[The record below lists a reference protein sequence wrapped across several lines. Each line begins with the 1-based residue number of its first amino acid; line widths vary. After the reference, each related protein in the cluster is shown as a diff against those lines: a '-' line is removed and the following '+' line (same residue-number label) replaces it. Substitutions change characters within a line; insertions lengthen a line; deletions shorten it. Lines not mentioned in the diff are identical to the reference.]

1 MTTSYGSG
9 EATPREVRNEAN
21 VMDGLVKPETNF
33 YRCIFIIS
41 GISLSITVDILQYSM
56 PLSFLPSVLE
66 DRGHSTIRIASA
78 IGIYY
83 WTGFLGGAMITA
95 YQIWRLL
102 KGSATQDTV
111 AVTASSVKRHILF
124 LVFGLLAGTVTLCCQ
139 ALYPHYTMHI
149 CCRFIQGGAGAFIFF
164 YAFLLSVNLFE
175 PGSDQQNYAMTAA
188 GIALNVA
195 EVFGSLIGAVVFKF
209 WGQRC
214 VFWTLGITSVVN
226 QLVLL
231 RIYFLVK
238 SVEGPP
244 PAFPP
249 KVADEQT
256 SLVANG
262 QKLFRLCT
270 NRRLIIAVMLIF
282 VSAIVKGS
290 VEEMLPFH
298 ADHQWDMG
306 PLHIGKLFAITAA
319 AYIGSAF
326 FVGKSWRGMAPYRV
340 LFSAA
345 SMAALGVFS
354 PLLFTT
360 SLYTE
365 NEIFLYCMLVA
376 YGTFLGFTYTPSTLL
391 IADAIDHEEG
401 VARDAM
407 NGIWN
412 TMWEA
417 GGSLGFL
424 LGGYLANNHS
434 GQIRLMFGNSV
445 ICVCCSACVL
455 VISQQSFQG
464 EEKGKLT
471 HISSS
476 GV

>member
-175 PGSDQQNYAMTAA
+175 PGSDQQNYAMTAP

-195 EVFGSLIGAVVFKF
+195 EVFGSLIGACVYKL
-209 WGQRC
+209 WGQRF
-214 VFWTLGITSVVN
+214 VFWTLGIASIVS
-226 QLVLL
+226 QLILV
-231 RIYFLVK
+231 RIYFLV
-238 SVEGPP
+238 EALDDPF
-244 PAFPP
+244 PAVYPTTGT
-249 KVADEQT
+249 DEHT
-256 SLVANG
+256 SLVESRR
-262 QKLFRLCT
+262 RLTHLCK
-270 NRRLIIAVMLIF
+270 NKRLIIAVLLIT
-282 VSAIVKGS
+282 VAAIVKGS
-290 VEEMLPFH
+290 VEQMFPFH
-298 ADHQWDMG
+298 AEHQWAMG

-319 AYIGSAF
+319 AYVASAF
-326 FVGKSWRGMAPYRV
+326 FVGKSWRRMTSYRIQ
-340 LFSAA
+340 FSASSIA
-345 SMAALGVFS
+345 TLGVCAT
-354 PLLFTT
+354 LLFTT
-360 SLYTE
+360 SLFTE
-365 NEIFLYCMLVA
+365 NEACLYAVLAA
-376 YGTFLGFTYTPSTLL
+376 YGIFLGFTYTPSSLL

-401 VARDAM
+401 AARDVV

-424 LGGYLANNHS
+424 LGGCLAHNHA
-434 GQIRLMFGNSV
+434 GQIRLMMLNAF
-445 ICVCCSACVL
+445 ICVGCSACVL
-455 VISQQSFQG
+455 LLSFAPPPSLFQC
-464 EEKGKLT
+464 EQVT
-471 HISSS
+471 T
-476 GV
+476 